1 MKKVLII
8 FALIL
13 ISNLNSFSKD
23 ILRLA
28 TTTSTY
34 ETGLLDHI
42 LPQFNEQFDVEVH
55 VISVGTGKAIRLG
68 KNGDVDIILIH
79 APEAAGK
86 FVSQGYGYN
95 KQEVMYND
103 FLILGPPDD
112 PAKIRDLSQAAQAL
126 KVIHYKKALFV
137 SRDDDSGTHKKELF
151 LWEKAALRPEGSWYM
166 ESGQG
171 MSATLRI
178 ADEKKAYILIDRG
191 TYLYNKDAIRL
202 AIVLEADPDLLNLY
216 EIIAVN
222 PGKHPQVKHE
232 LAQKLINWLTSRG
245 CQNLIDNYKVKGQK
259 LFQPSKLKR
268 N

>member
-1 MKKVLII
+1 MKKVLITFI
-8 FALIL
+8 LIL

-42 LPQFNEQFDVEVH
+42 LPQFNEKFGVEVH
-55 VISVGTGKAIRLG
+55 AVSVGTGKAIRLG
-68 KNGDVDIILIH
+68 ENGDVDIILIH

-86 FVSQGYGYN
+86 FISLGYGRN

-103 FLILGPPDD
+103 FLILGPSDD
-112 PAKIRDLSQAAQAL
+112 PAKIRGLNNAAQAL
-126 KVIHYKKALFV
+126 KAIFYKKALFI

-151 LWEKAALRPEGSWYM
+151 FWKKAALKPGGAWYM

-178 ADEKKAYILIDRG
+178 ADEKEAYILIDRG

-202 AIVLEADPDLLNLY
+202 EIIVEADPDLLNLY

-222 PGKHPQVKHE
+222 PGKHPHVKHE
-232 LAQKLINWLTSRG
+232 LSQKLINWFTSWQ